1 MPTVPTVFLLFLRAG
16 NLTIRLGGKVALY
29 LSKEDANITLLLIV
43 IFGRKDRSLLA
54 TASRNTEK
62 LYRVILMMDLICVLL
77 AIQATAR
84 TPFGIKVQIW

>member
-1 MPTVPTVFLLFLRAG
+1 M
-16 NLTIRLGGKVALY
+16 
-29 LSKEDANITLLLIV
+29 SKEDANITLLLIV
-43 IFGRKDRSLLA
+43 IFGRKDRPLLA

>member
-1 MPTVPTVFLLFLRAG
+1 MPTVPTVFLLFLRSG

-43 IFGRKDRSLLA
+43 IFGRKDRPLLA